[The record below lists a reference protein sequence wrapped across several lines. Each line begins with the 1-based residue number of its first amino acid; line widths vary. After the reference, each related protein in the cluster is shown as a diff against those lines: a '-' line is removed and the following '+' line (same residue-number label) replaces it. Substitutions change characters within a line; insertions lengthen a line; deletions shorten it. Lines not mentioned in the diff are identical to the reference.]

1 MKILIVTISATVLLG
16 FGCAGSS
23 PPPTQQMA
31 DVQAAN
37 RGANE
42 LGAQKNPKAQLH
54 LKLAEEQMKQA
65 KTAMENDDNESAD
78 GLLMRAKAD
87 AELAIAVTRADHA
100 RTEANKA
107 IDRSNAQRSLNSE
120 QGAPQ

>member
-1 MKILIVTISATVLLG
+1 MNKLIVTTIATVLLG
-16 FGCAGSS
+16 SGCAGSA

-37 RGANE
+37 RSATE

-65 KTAMENDDNESAD
+65 QTAMKNDDNEIAD
-78 GLLMRAKAD
+78 SLLMRAKAD

-100 RTEANKA
+100 RMEANKA
-107 IDRSNAQRSLNSE
+107 IDRSNAQRSMNSE